1 MSKTRAPNEPRD
13 STIADAAD
21 ASGLA
26 HLAAVSYL
34 GSRLAPTGGYWV
46 ALAGGVAVARA
57 AARHGLR
64 VGFGASMAGLV
75 QSVAIMGPA
84 RLSIPLTQAVSA
96 PLVGALES
104 RRAPLIT
111 QIAVAALVRM
121 ALAVLATAFFIWI
134 ILGGL
139 DAYAG
144 AYEWMT
150 NLLGWLPEGEAGAL
164 VLSAVTLLA
173 WTLVASPIQVLV
185 YRRGMRRWPSDTAPA
200 PDATPVPAGERARRA
215 LDPRAVT
222 LAAAIA
228 SALLLSSSD
237 WPLLAAVVAWL
248 ALAWAV
254 ARPERDFV
262 PVGAAIALV
271 LAVSAFVVG
280 LLADLGLFVSLE
292 RAVRAALLVAVATWF
307 RAAAGTGGIREVAR
321 RVLGRLRRVLP
332 GAREASRMLGDLGS
346 GAVLLPAGRALL
358 DELREVRHRPRPL
371 LDAVLGWV
379 VEESRGFRPAAASAS
394 PRLGLRPLDIALVAL
409 STAPLAALVTGVAG
423 LGSA

>member
-1 MSKTRAPNEPRD
+1 MAATQTSIPARD
-13 STIADAAD
+13 TDATEE

-64 VGFGASMAGLV
+64 VGFGASMAGLA

-96 PLVGALES
+96 PMVGALES
-104 RRAPLIT
+104 RRARLIT
-111 QIAVAALVRM
+111 QIAVAALVRLSL
-121 ALAVLATAFFIWI
+121 ALLGTAFFIWI

-150 NLLGWLPEGEAGAL
+150 SRLGWLPEGEAGVL
-164 VLSAVTLLA
+164 VLSAVSLLIWTLLA
-173 WTLVASPIQVLV
+173 SPVQVLI
-185 YRRGMRRWPSDTAPA
+185 YRRGMRRWPSDTGPSPEARPA
-200 PDATPVPAGERARRA
+200 PSGEPARRA

-237 WPLLAAVVAWL
+237 WPLLAAVVVWL
-248 ALAWAV
+248 GLAWAV

-271 LAVSAFVVG
+271 LASSAFFVG
-280 LLADLGLFVSLE
+280 LLADVGLVTSLE
-292 RAVRAALLVAVATWF
+292 RAARAALLVAVATWF
-307 RAAAGTGGIREVAR
+307 RAAAGTGGIREVSR
-321 RVLGRLRRVLP
+321 RMLGRLHRVLP
-332 GAREASRMLGDLGS
+332 GAREAARMLGDLGS

-358 DELREVRHRPRPL
+358 DGLREVRHRPRPM
-371 LDAVLGWV
+371 LDAVLRWV
-379 VEESRGFRPAAASAS
+379 VEESRDFRPAAALTS
-394 PRLGLRPLDIALVAL
+394 PRLGLRPLDVAL
-409 STAPLAALVTGVAG
+409 MALSITPLAALLTGVAS

>member
-1 MSKTRAPNEPRD
+1 MSATQAPSDPTT
-13 STIADAAD
+13 SDATD

-64 VGFGASMAGLV
+64 VGYGASMAGLA

-96 PLVGALES
+96 PLVGALEG
-104 RRAPLIT
+104 RRARLIT
-111 QIAVAALVRM
+111 QIAVAAVVRM
-121 ALAVLATAFFIWI
+121 ALALLGTAFFIWI

-150 NLLGWLPEGEAGAL
+150 SRLGWLPEGEAGVL
-164 VLSAVTLLA
+164 VLSAVSLLVWTLLA
-173 WTLVASPIQVLV
+173 SPVQVLV
-185 YRRGMRRWPSDTAPA
+185 YRRGMRRWPSDTAPSPNALPA
-200 PDATPVPAGERARRA
+200 PGGEPARRA

-222 LAAAIA
+222 LAGAIA
-228 SALLLSSSD
+228 SALLLASAD

-280 LLADLGLFVSLE
+280 LLADLGLIISLE
-292 RAVRAALLVAVATWF
+292 RAARAALLVAVATWF

-321 RVLGRLRRVLP
+321 RVLGRLRRVIP
-332 GAREASRMLGDLGS
+332 GTREAARMLGDLGS

-358 DELREVRHRPRPL
+358 DELRAVRHRPRPV

-379 VEESRGFRPAAASAS
+379 VEESRGFRPAAAVAS
-394 PRLGLRPLDIALVAL
+394 PRLGLRPLDIALVVL
-409 STAPLAALVTGVAG
+409 SIAPLATLVTGVAG